1 MYPGAAYLTAL
12 CLRFSTYK
20 MRVIET
26 LGCEDDILRVSQ
38 LVLCIVHS
46 RFYIFP
52 GFFLLRLSLTHL
64 TYPSIS
70 WSDHGESHLWNNVR
84 DFVLL
89 FCSHF
94 RTHQKSNYLWKK
106 QLFTVNLDVN
116 IWWCTHPL
124 RNSILR
130 FCRKWPCFKILL
142 KFILYEALKYMCG
155 DSSII
160 THHALIIS

>member
-1 MYPGAAYLTAL
+1 M
-12 CLRFSTYK
+12 CLRFSSYK

-26 LGCEDDILRVSQ
+26 PGCEDDILHVSQ
-38 LVLCIVHS
+38 LVQYVVHS
-46 RFYIFP
+46 RFYISR
-52 GFFLLRLSLTHL
+52 FLPPPSLPLSYF

-89 FCSHF
+89 FCSQF
-94 RTHQKSNYLWKK
+94 GLRRTLQKSNYLWKK

-116 IWWCTHPL
+116 IWWYTLPL

-155 DSSII
+155 GSSII